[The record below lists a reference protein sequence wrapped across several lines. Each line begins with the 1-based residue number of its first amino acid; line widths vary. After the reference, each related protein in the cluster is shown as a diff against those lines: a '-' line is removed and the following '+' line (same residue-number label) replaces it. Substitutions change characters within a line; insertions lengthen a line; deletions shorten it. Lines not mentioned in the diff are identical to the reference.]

1 MKTLPNFLATTV
13 VFTVGLAQGRD
24 RLDVEALKKCVQMAE
39 PLVQNPDYIFPLNI
53 DEIRGVC
60 RMWDSFV
67 LCVKNYTAN
76 YLTFQQREEFELAIA
91 SSIESIRQLCD
102 GDPEYKRLYLAYA
115 PCMKKVS
122 NDNEYC
128 GGQYRYLADLVQGSQ
143 PDDAQ
148 LCCAHLKFRECV
160 LDTTPLKCDDVSLSS
175 ADKTVTQFT
184 REMLDRALGFLLK
197 ECKHFVPNNR
207 DCPRSSLGV
216 HHGNAG
222 GANAYGNGGNEDNYN
237 GYNDNQLHP
246 DATTNRPSN
255 TFPFTTS
262 STSRFTW
269 TTKGIPDGVT
279 PTADFSGNFLDGAE
293 SQQYRGAGST
303 FLPCLSIQVALVLSW
318 ALAVRLY

>member
-1 MKTLPNFLATTV
+1 MVNAASQCESPRGSNRKKDCPIIMCPTIKRNLE
-13 VFTVGLAQGRD
+13 VGPYPVAY
-24 RLDVEALKKCVQMAE
+24 MAE
-39 PLVQNPDYIFPLNI
+39 LCKFISLDPNDSPSEASAEQTNIFLFPI
-53 DEIRGVC
+53 SYGGG
-60 RMWDSFV
+60 FY
-67 LCVKNYTAN
+67 KN
-76 YLTFQQREEFELAIA
+76 FQFMLDW
-91 SSIESIRQLCD
+91 STVD
-102 GDPEYKRLYLAYA
+102 A
-115 PCMKKVS
+115 P
-122 NDNEYC
+122 YH
-128 GGQYRYLADLVQGSQ
+128 R
-143 PDDAQ
+143 
-148 LCCAHLKFRECV
+148 AHLKFRECV
-160 LDTTPLKCDDVSLSS
+160 LDTTPLKCDAVSLSS
-175 ADKTVTQFT
+175 ADQTVTQFT

-222 GANAYGNGGNEDNYN
+222 GTNAYGNGGNEDNYS

-269 TTKGIPDGVT
+269 TTKGNPDGVT

-303 FLPCLSIQVALVLSW
+303 LMLCLSTQIALVLSW